1 MNSDTDSVWRILCNM
16 LCDESWFW
24 HLRDML
30 GDESKQEGPEWL
42 NVWGLQ

>member
-16 LCDESWFW
+16 LYESWFW